1 MSMLILGGVLRLCT
15 DEFWLSSVSLLVLE
29 EKLHNTP
36 GSDSPLNSRIF
47 GESALDKYGFT

>member
-1 MSMLILGGVLRLCT
+1 MLILGGVLRLCT